1 MSSRGY
7 QCGAVRFITIIG
19 WSRGDICRSGGSVID
34 RAGRRG
40 RSGRSLATG
49 AVPDGGSRRSES
61 VEIISVVEVEVL
73 EIVVHVVGCWESDG
87 IGWDDVAGRLDVGLD
102 TVRVDLGVIGVVH
115 GNDLVSDEVGTDSQQ
130 RFSRRAEKTYPDAI
144 SVGMWKVQALV
155 REMVSDANSL
165 PSQPASE
172 ILNH

>member
-19 WSRGDICRSGGSVID
+19 WSRDDIGRSGGIVID

-61 VEIISVVEVEVL
+61 VEIISVVEVEMLKV
-73 EIVVHVVGCWESDG
+73 VVHVVSCWEGDG
-87 IGWDDVAGRLDVGLD
+87 IGWDGVAGRLDVGLD
-102 TVRVDLGVIGVVH
+102 TVRVDLRIIGVVH
-115 GNDLVSDEVGTDSQQ
+115 GNDLVSDEVGTECQQ
-130 RFSRRAEKTYPDAI
+130 AE
-144 SVGMWKVQALV
+144 VQG
-155 REMVSDANSL
+155 E
-165 PSQPASE
+165 
-172 ILNH
+172 